1 MSGTAVV
8 IGAAGG
14 CGATLLAGAL
24 AVAAARRGERS
35 MLVEL
40 DLVNGDLA
48 GAWELAAARTL
59 ADLAPVSAEL
69 DAGHLRA
76 AAHPHASGVA
86 VVPAGPGPHAPWSGE
101 AVGRLLALAGAEGRA
116 AVDAGTGPSE
126 TALAAAAAAD
136 AVLVVC
142 PRSVAGVR
150 RARRLVGALAAAG
163 VERSCALVVAAAP
176 GGRVE
181 LSAAAASAAVGVQ
194 AVGDLPWRPGEADQL
209 GAGDW
214 PSGRRS
220 RLRDAAER
228 VLEALG

>member
-1 MSGTAVV
+1 MSGATVA

-14 CGATLLAGAL
+14 CGATLLAGAIAL
-24 AVAAARRGERS
+24 AAARRGERPL
-35 MLVEL
+35 LVEL

-76 AAHPHASGVA
+76 AAHAHASGVS
-86 VVPAGPGPHAPWSGE
+86 VVPAGAGPLGPWSAE
-101 AVGRLLALAGAEGRA
+101 AVGRLLGLARAEARTI
-116 AVDAGTGPSE
+116 VDAGTGPSG

-150 RARRLVGALAAAG
+150 RARRLVEALAGAG
-163 VERSCALVVAAAP
+163 VERSCALVLAAAP
-176 GGRVE
+176 GGRAE
-181 LSAAAASAAVGVQ
+181 LSAAATAAAVGVQ
-194 AVGDLPWRPGEADQL
+194 AVGELPWRPAEAEQL
-209 GAGDW
+209 GAGRW
-214 PSGRRS
+214 PSGRRP
-220 RLRDAAER
+220 RLRDAVRR

>member
-1 MSGTAVV
+1 MSGAAVV

-14 CGATLLAGAL
+14 CGATLLAGAIAL
-24 AVAAARRGERS
+24 AAARRGERS
-35 MLVEL
+35 LLVEL

-86 VVPAGPGPHAPWSGE
+86 VVPAGPGPLAPWSGE
-101 AVGRLLALAGAEGRA
+101 AVGRLIALARAEART
-116 AVDAGTGPSE
+116 AVDAGTGPTG
-126 TALAAAAAAD
+126 TALTAAAAAD

-150 RARRLVGALAAAG
+150 RARRLVDALAVAG
-163 VERSCALVVAAAP
+163 VERSCALVLAAPP
-176 GGRVE
+176 GGRGE
-181 LSAAAASAAVGVQ
+181 LSAAAVAATVGVQ
-194 AVGDLPWRPGEADQL
+194 AVGALPWRPGEAEHL
-209 GAGDW
+209 SAGRW
-214 PSGRRS
+214 PSGGRS